1 MKTALRTLADGGR
14 LSREQAGRAMAAV
27 LGGEATPAQIAGFAM
42 ALSARPADVE
52 EIVGLVAT
60 ARAFGTVLPGD
71 GHVLDTC
78 GTGGDGHDT
87 FNISTTAAVVA
98 AACGVPVAKH
108 GNRSASSSC
117 GSADVLEALGV
128 GIDLGPD
135 EAAACLTATGITF
148 LFAPVFQPAFRHAAG
163 PRRELGV
170 RTVFNVLGPL
180 CNPAGARY
188 QTLGVSDPALMDVMA
203 EVLHRLGTEHALVF
217 CAEDGL
223 DELST
228 CSPSQV
234 VELVRGRT
242 TRYRLDPAD
251 LGIAPATLADLRG
264 GDAAENAETVRR
276 VLSGEPGPRRDVV
289 LLNAAAALR
298 AAGVSEDWRE
308 GLALAADAVDGG
320 RARALLDDWITA
332 TAKPAPAA
340 VRRERTTS

>member
-14 LSREQAGRAMAAV
+14 LTREQAGRAMAAV
-27 LGGEATPAQIAGFAM
+27 LNGEASPGQIAGFAM
-42 ALSARPADVE
+42 AMSARGADIE
-52 EIVGLVAT
+52 EIVGLVST
-60 ARAFGTVLPGD
+60 ARAFGTRLACD
-71 GHVLDTC
+71 GRVLDTC

-108 GNRSASSSC
+108 GNRSASSAC

-128 GIDLGPD
+128 RIDLGPE
-135 EAAACLTATGITF
+135 EAAACLAEVGITF

-188 QTLGVSDPALMDVMA
+188 QTLGVSDPALLDVMA
-203 EVLHRLGTEHALVF
+203 EVLHRLGTERALVF

-228 CSPSQV
+228 CSPSRV
-234 VELVRGRT
+234 VELVGGET
-242 TRYRLDPAD
+242 VSYRLDPAD
-251 LGIAPATLADLRG
+251 LGLAPATLADLRG
-264 GDAAENAETVRR
+264 GDAAANAETLRLILAGR
-276 VLSGEPGPRRDVV
+276 PGPRRDIV
-289 LLNAAAALR
+289 LLNTAAALR
-298 AAGVSEDWRE
+298 ASGRCDDWRA
-308 GLALAADAVDGG
+308 GLAQAADAVDSGK
-320 RARALLDDWITA
+320 A
-332 TAKPAPAA
+332 AA
-340 VRRERTTS
+340 VLDNWIAASARSTPQVAA